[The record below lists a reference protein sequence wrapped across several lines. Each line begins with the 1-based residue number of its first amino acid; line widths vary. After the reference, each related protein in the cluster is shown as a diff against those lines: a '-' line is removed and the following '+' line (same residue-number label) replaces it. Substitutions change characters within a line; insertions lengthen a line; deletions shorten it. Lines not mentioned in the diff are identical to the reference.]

1 MKTLIRGEKVK
12 LSDYISTRSLEVEVT
27 INAPFEIDFTCFGLD
42 AERKISDDRYM
53 VFYNQLSS
61 PNLEIQLQQHSNKS
75 IFKIDLETLPSTLPY
90 LVFTATINGSQSM
103 SQIFSGSFLVKEN
116 GLSIL
121 EYAFAPNDFKKER
134 AIIIGEIY
142 YKSMWRIGSIGQGFD
157 GGLGALLTSFGG
169 EIADKPTTPV
179 GQTPIPTP
187 PPTQTPPIPP
197 LKQAAMQIPKPAPAP
212 LINEKKVL
220 LEKKM
225 KQEAPHLIDLSK
237 KAQIS
242 LEKVGLQQ
250 HVAKVALCLDISG
263 SMTNLYKT
271 GKIQHFV
278 ERILALATR
287 FDDDGAIDL
296 FLFGRKAYDAGE
308 LTISNNRDYIKKLLK
323 KYRLEGSTY
332 YSKVITMI
340 RKHYLGTS
348 SHRKNPMPQDSPVY
362 VMFVTDGD
370 TFDPDQTT
378 KQIVNASYEPI
389 FWQFMAIN
397 ESKKG
402 LFSKSR
408 SSEFKYLE
416 HLDTL
421 EGRYI
426 DNAGFF
432 SIKDPAAIPDDELY
446 DLLMGEYPQW
456 VKEAKAK
463 GLL

>member
-12 LSDYISTRSLEVEVT
+12 LSDYSSTRFLEVELT

-42 AERKISDDRYM
+42 VNRKISDDRYV
-53 VFYNQLSS
+53 VFYNQRSS
-61 PNLEIQLQQHSNKS
+61 PNLEVQLQQQTNKS
-75 IFKIDLETLPSTLPY
+75 IFKIDLEKMPTTLPF
-90 LVFTATINGSQSM
+90 LVFTATIDGPQMM
-103 SQIFSGSFLVKEN
+103 SQIYGGSFLVKEN
-116 GLSIL
+116 GQSIL
-121 EYAFAPNDFKKER
+121 EYAFESNDFNKEK

-142 YKSMWRIGSIGQGFD
+142 YKSLWRVGTIGKGFD

-169 EIADKPTTPV
+169 EIVEEPSMTVAAAPI
-179 GQTPIPTP
+179 QTLSTV
-187 PPTQTPPIPP
+187 
-197 LKQAAMQIPKPAPAP
+197 
-212 LINEKKVL
+212 NEKKVL

-225 KQEAPHLIDLSK
+225 QKEAPHLIDLSK

-263 SMTNLYKT
+263 SMSTLYKT

-287 FDDDGAIDL
+287 FDDDGEIDI
-296 FLFGRKAYDAGE
+296 FLFGRNAYEAGE
-308 LTISNNRDYIKKLLK
+308 LTISNNRHYVKELLR
-323 KYRLEGSTY
+323 KYPLEGSTY
-332 YSKVITMI
+332 YSNVIKKI
-340 RKHYLGTS
+340 RAHYIGS
-348 SHRKNPMPQDSPVY
+348 SVQRKKPIRQDSPVY

-370 TFDPDQTT
+370 TFDADKTT

-389 FWQFMAIN
+389 FWQFMAID
-397 ESKKG
+397 ESKRGIFGKA
-402 LFSKSR
+402 
-408 SSEFKYLE
+408 SSSQFKYLK

-421 EGRYI
+421 KGRYI

-432 SIKDPAAIPDDELY
+432 SVQDPALIPDDELY
-446 DLLMGEYPQW
+446 DLLMSEYPQW
-456 VKEAKAK
+456 VKEAKEK